1 VQHPYQGRCPAQLNQ
16 PTMYKILLTAI
27 LSIITTTLFAQKK
40 VQTLQPARLGVFK
53 NGTCFVKREGMVSV
67 AEKSFYIKAPD
78 KVLMG
83 TYWVMTGKESSI
95 HSIVIKTDTFKVTH
109 AAKLIGDFLETSI
122 GQNITL
128 YGNAVNTELRKLSG
142 KLLAYDK
149 ETMMLKM
156 AVATGKTIITDS
168 RSFDWFETGT
178 SPNQTVLVDSIIP
191 VAKVKLN
198 KAVDNILASTIS
210 LERGTQWFPS
220 YLFTIINEKEAKLEL
235 KATIANG
242 ETEYRN
248 MPVDI
253 IIGSPEMFYGN
264 TLDPACIDYLSESLL
279 ENRYDNNGLTNNAV
293 QFSNFNLASSYF
305 STGNT
310 DAGKSYTWEDKED
323 QQKDGQKLED
333 LYYYQLGV
341 LDLEKNSRTIVPV
354 MSINLAYTEIY
365 TVDIPLIAPSAEDE
379 ENLIQAYHSYLITN
393 NSNAPLTTGAALVL
407 NQNGQPLSQA
417 QLTYTPVK
425 GSSEM
430 QLSKAIDVQVK
441 NEEEESSRGKSTIKK
456 TGSLYYEKVNT
467 TGTVTIT
474 NYKDKKVKIRVTK
487 LIGGTFSTAS
497 NNGKARKNRTANE
510 VYWEVEIEAG
520 AKLSLSY
527 EYYLLK

>member
-1 VQHPYQGRCPAQLNQ
+1 
-16 PTMYKILLTAI
+16 
-27 LSIITTTLFAQKK
+27 
-40 VQTLQPARLGVFK
+40 
-53 NGTCFVKREGMVSV
+53 
-67 AEKSFYIKAPD
+67 
-78 KVLMG
+78 
-83 TYWVMTGKESSI
+83 
-95 HSIVIKTDTFKVTH
+95 
-109 AAKLIGDFLETSI
+109 
-122 GQNITL
+122 
-128 YGNAVNTELRKLSG
+128 
-142 KLLAYDK
+142 
-149 ETMMLKM
+149 
-156 AVATGKTIITDS
+156 
-168 RSFDWFETGT
+168 
-178 SPNQTVLVDSIIP
+178 
-191 VAKVKLN
+191 
-198 KAVDNILASTIS
+198 
-210 LERGTQWFPS
+210 
-220 YLFTIINEKEAKLEL
+220 
-235 KATIANG
+235 
-242 ETEYRN
+242 
-248 MPVDI
+248 
-253 IIGSPEMFYGN
+253 
-264 TLDPACIDYLSESLL
+264 
-279 ENRYDNNGLTNNAV
+279 
-293 QFSNFNLASSYF
+293 
-305 STGNT
+305 
-310 DAGKSYTWEDKED
+310 
-323 QQKDGQKLED
+323 
-333 LYYYQLGV
+333 
-341 LDLEKNSRTIVPV
+341 

>member
-1 VQHPYQGRCPAQLNQ
+1 
-16 PTMYKILLTAI
+16 MYKIILTTVLI
-27 LSIITTTLFAQKK
+27 SISSLAFTQKK
-40 VQTLQPARLGVFK
+40 VQTLQPARLGIFK

-67 AEKSFYIKAPD
+67 AEKNFYIKAPD

-109 AAKLIGDFLETSI
+109 AAKSLSDFLETSI

-128 YGNAVNTELRKLSG
+128 YGNAVNTDLRKLSG

-156 AVATGKTIITDS
+156 AVTTGKTIITDA
-168 RSFDWFETGT
+168 RDFDWFETGAN
-178 SPNQTVLVDSIIP
+178 PNQTILVDSIIP

-198 KAVDNILASTIS
+198 KPVDNILASTIS

-220 YLFTIINEKEAKLEL
+220 YLFTIINDKEAKLEL

-253 IIGSPEMFYGN
+253 IIGSPEMFYAN
-264 TLDPACIDYLSESLL
+264 TLDPACIDYLTESLSDS
-279 ENRYDNNGLTNNAV
+279 RYDNNGLASNAV
-293 QFSNFNLASSYF
+293 QYNLSTAAYF
-305 STGNT
+305 STGA
-310 DAGKSYTWEDKED
+310 DAGNSYTWEDKEE

-354 MSINLAYTEIY
+354 MSINIAYTEIY
-365 TVDIPLIAPSAEDE
+365 TVDIPLIAPSADDDE
-379 ENLIQAYHSYLITN
+379 HSIQAYHSYLITN

-407 NQNGQPLSQA
+407 NQTGQPLSQA

-441 NEEEESSRGKSTIKK
+441 NEEEETTREKSTIKK
-456 TGSLYYEKVNT
+456 TSSLYYEKVTT

-474 NYKDKKVKIRVTK
+474 NYKDKKVKIRITK

-510 VYWEVEIEAG
+510 VYWEVEVEAG
-520 AKLSLSY
+520 AKLNVSY